1 MNRITFSVPRAFCTN
16 YDIFIKGYDQS
27 RFTQES
33 TRYLAPSSEV
43 RHEAEATLDG
53 FEAKLGQTSVHFAEP
68 RAAVSKQ
75 TMLVGLGDT
84 SKLDTASLRKALTA
98 SFKAAQQKKAKHL
111 FLSLN
116 LVNDETPAVSAFEF
130 GRLVAETATLVNYEI
145 NHQKTEAGGYKPTPK
160 FERVDV
166 CISTFNDIQALE
178 AGLEA
183 GSAIGEA
190 VNLAKD
196 LVNAPA
202 DDMTPQALIKEARAI
217 AQASNGAIEAKVYGP
232 KELERM
238 KAGAFLSVA
247 KGSPKNEPPALI
259 TLSYTPQNAKAGT
272 KLALVG
278 KSITFDSGGLD
289 VKSASNMRDM
299 KGDMAGGA
307 AVLAAIKVIAALKL
321 PIAVQAILPATPNMI
336 SSKATKPGA
345 VVTSMSGLT
354 IEIDN
359 TDAEGRLTLADGIT
373 FAKKNGAT
381 HVVDIATLTGA
392 VFYALGP
399 DRAGIFGNTSSLTE
413 LVKDAG
419 QSVGEKSWELP
430 CFGEFTKANHSD
442 MADLKNS
449 GGAFGA
455 GASTAASFVLTFA
468 EKTPAVHMDIA
479 GVSMKS
485 MKATGYG
492 VRTLVEIARRL
503 SQDYIG
509 DSGISRDHGK

>member
-1 MNRITFSVPRAFCTN
+1 MTRITFSVPRAFSTH
-16 YDIFIKGYDQS
+16 YDIQIVGYDQ
-27 RFTQES
+27 R
-33 TRYLAPSSEV
+33 RLAPESIKYLVLE
-43 RHEAEATLDG
+43 RAEEEATLSG
-53 FEAKLGQTSVHFAEP
+53 FKATLGETSVHFEKP
-68 RAAVSKQ
+68 RAAISKQ
-75 TMLVGLGDT
+75 FMLLGLGDT
-84 SKLDTASLRKALTA
+84 GQLDVLSLKKALTA
-98 SFKAAQQKKAKHL
+98 CFKAAQTHKAKHL
-111 FLSLN
+111 FLSLDVFRN
-116 LVNDETPAVSAFEF
+116 TLNGKTPAVSAYEF

-166 CISTFNDIQALE
+166 CISTFSDIQALE

-183 GSAIGEA
+183 GAAIGEA

-202 DDMTPQALIKEARAI
+202 DDMTPQALIKEALAI
-217 AQASNGAIEAKVYGP
+217 AQASNGAIKVEVYGP
-232 KELERM
+232 EALERM
-238 KAGAFLSVA
+238 NAGAFLSVA
-247 KGSPKNEPPALI
+247 KGSPANEPPALI
-259 TLSYTPQNAKAGT
+259 TLSYTPQNAKPGT
-272 KLALVG
+272 KLALIG

-307 AVLAAIKVIAALKL
+307 AVLGAIKVIAALKL

-359 TDAEGRLTLADGIT
+359 TDAEGRMTLADGIT

-381 HVVDIATLTGA
+381 HLVDIATLTGA

-399 DRAGIFGNTSSLTE
+399 DRAGIFGNNNQLTN
-413 LVKDAG
+413 LVAESG

-430 CFGEFTKANHSD
+430 CFGEFKKANESD

-455 GASTAASFVLTFA
+455 GASTAATFVLTFA
-468 EKTPAVHMDIA
+468 KDTPAVHMDIA
-479 GVSMKS
+479 GVSMKG

-492 VRTLVEIARRL
+492 VRTLVEVARRL
-503 SQDYIG
+503 SE
-509 DSGISRDHGK
+509 GK